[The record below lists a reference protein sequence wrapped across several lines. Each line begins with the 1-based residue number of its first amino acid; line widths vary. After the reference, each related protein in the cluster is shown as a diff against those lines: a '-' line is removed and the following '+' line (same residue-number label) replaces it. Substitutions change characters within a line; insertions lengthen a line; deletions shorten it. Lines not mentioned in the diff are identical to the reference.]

1 MRYLRCIIQCFHP
14 FRNELEVITLK
25 DGKIYF
31 DDGRYERIILED
43 EDEVN
48 DLYSRL
54 FSLMFTWKQEYIGE
68 KVFDGEK
75 YLIEVDVNHKK
86 KKFKIQNK
94 FPDNWDEF
102 LVVKKDILAFN
113 EG

>member
-1 MRYLRCIIQCFHP
+1 MKCIIQCFHP
-14 FRNELEVITLK
+14 FRNKIEVITLR

-31 DDGRYERIILED
+31 DDGRYEKVILDD

-48 DLYSRL
+48 DFYSKL
-54 FSLMFTWKQEYIGE
+54 FSLMFSWKQEYIGE

-75 YLIEVDVNHKK
+75 YLIEVDINHKR

-94 FPDNWDEF
+94 FPENWDEF
-102 LVVKKDILAFN
+102 LHIKDDILAFDK
-113 EG
+113 G

>member
-1 MRYLRCIIQCFHP
+1 VRYLRCIIQCFHP